1 MHMIQNP
8 LKMLSQPFLWD
19 LHLPSNGQNDHDFS
33 RGLFKFPVPHVKLE
47 GLYPIG
53 LFTKPAFDFNDGKTL
68 NLVLL
73 LLIYRK

>member
-1 MHMIQNP
+1 MAKMIMTFQEDY
-8 LKMLSQPFLWD
+8 LYY
-19 LHLPSNGQNDHDFS
+19 
-33 RGLFKFPVPHVKLE
+33 KFPVPHVKLE

-53 LFTKPAFDFNDGKTL
+53 LFTKHAFDFNDGKTL